1 MRRLLAAM
9 AAVATA
15 VSGVLTLPVTAGA
28 ESASGDLAGVEVN
41 RYGGADRYA
50 TSLEVAEEFVAQA
63 SVPPDA
69 VVLASG
75 ESWFDAVVAAPFAGS
90 IDAPLLMTPP
100 GELRDDAAGF
110 LERIGA
116 SEVFVVSTDRGPHA
130 VGPAVIS
137 GLVDLGI
144 SAQRVTGPDRY
155 ATGAAAARRIDEV
168 GTMPGLGRTA
178 IVASGEVFAD
188 ALVAGPLAA
197 HGPHP
202 VLLTPPGELHADS
215 AAYLREA
222 GIEHVVLMGGTAAL
236 TATVERSLRE
246 LGLAVTRLAGATRFD
261 TAVQAAQ
268 LAAERYGGAVGG
280 SCFDGGTVGLA
291 RADVPFDSFGAG
303 PLLGR
308 LCAPLLLTEPATVPP
323 DTAAHLD
330 GIRASL
336 GADATLELVVFGGK
350 AAVAQTALDA
360 YLRGES
366 GDDVEDD
373 DSTDPSGLVRAVLP
387 PGTCG
392 GKITDPPRQLLDSR
406 SAERAAWSSDCE
418 EIYYVLG
425 SSLWKAKQDG
435 SEPTRLLRDPDIGLS
450 LRSAVWSPDGS
461 QIAYVQREQ
470 RSSGFLSHIWTANAD
485 GSGAAQLTDGMVQDS
500 SPVWSPDGTTIAF
513 IRKHQEELRTSRGRL
528 AFFTVKGSIVTMDRK
543 GDIQTSFDTGSVLG
557 AHLAWSRDGSQIAYV
572 RAGVLTLSSLDGS
585 TKRALLTSAAG
596 FGGLS
601 WSPDGRRIA
610 YVRYDHARPLQR
622 LVMIADTAGFRQELV
637 AEVTGKVR
645 AVDWAPDGQLLLF
658 SVANGADRRVHVA
671 GASGESLA
679 WAAECWRRGANRY
692 ATGLP
697 PQSDVPTTGTL
708 RVALLFMDFPN
719 AQAPYS
725 THDEIEHSLPA
736 LEHYLESASYGKLD
750 IDWVPLHR
758 WLRAE
763 ESTPH
768 FFDLTANG
776 SQAFGIRAS
785 EHAISLADEFFDF
798 STTPVVLTVFPSSR
812 FLGGTAGGRHE
823 VDGVEVKS
831 ASVNT
836 FFARDL
842 GVPTLWHR
850 VGAHELAHLFGL
862 ADLYPYDTSGF
873 DHSPA
878 PAGQWRVGTSWG
890 LMGLG
895 TSFLTDE
902 RDERLMYPS
911 WSHEDGFHTAYV
923 AGLEMSEML
932 GWSRWQLDWLDTS
945 QVRCVTDDEA
955 RVALAPIAQP
965 GDAEALAV
973 VPINYREV
981 IVVESR
987 RRLGYDRDTK
997 YTAPNGF
1004 ETSLPNLIDE
1014 GVFVYTVDIAIGG
1027 GNLPVK
1033 VAGDRGDGRVDR
1045 FPILTQGESVTVRGY
1060 TITVTADDGERHTV
1074 SIRRD
1079 DAG

>member
-63 SVPPDA
+63 SAPPDA

-116 SEVFVVSTDRGPHA
+116 SEVFVVSADRGPHA

-137 GLVDLGI
+137 GLADLGI
-144 SAQRVTGPDRY
+144 RAQRVTGLDRY

-202 VLLTPPGELHADS
+202 VLLTPPGELHPE
-215 AAYLREA
+215 AAVYLREA

-236 TATVERSLRE
+236 TATVETSLRE
-246 LGLAVTRLAGATRFD
+246 LGLSVTRLAGATRFD

-268 LAAERYGGAVGG
+268 LAAERYGDSAGG
-280 SCFDGGTVGLA
+280 GCFAGGRVGLA

-336 GADATLELVVFGGK
+336 GADATIELLVFGGE

-392 GKITDPPRQLLDSR
+392 GRITDPPRQLLDSR

-418 EIYYVLG
+418 EIHYVLS
-425 SSLWKAKQDG
+425 SSLWNAKQDG
-435 SEPTRLLRDPDIGLS
+435 SEPTSLLHDPDIGLS

-461 QIAYVQREQ
+461 QIAYVQRED
-470 RSSGFLSHIWTANAD
+470 GTKGYLAHIWTANAD
-485 GSGAAQLTDGMVQDS
+485 GSRRTQLTDGQFRDYA
-500 SPVWSPDGTTIAF
+500 PTWSPDGETIAYV
-513 IRKHQEELRTSRGRL
+513 RTRQEELPVSRGGTAL
-528 AFFTVKGSIVTMDRK
+528 FTVEASIVTMDR
-543 GDIQTSFDTGSVLG
+543 GGRTQSSAVIG
-557 AHLAWSRDGSQIAYV
+557 AVVGNRLAWSPDGSQIAFV
-572 RAGVLTLSSLDGS
+572 QGSALVLLTVDGS
-585 TKRALLTSAAG
+585 STRTVLAG
-596 FGGLS
+596 ASGLGGLS

-610 YVRYDHARPLQR
+610 YVRYDHTKPTQR
-622 LVMIADTAGFRQELV
+622 RVMVAEVEGSRHELV
-637 AEVTGKVR
+637 AEVTGSVP
-645 AVDWAPDGQLLLF
+645 AVDWSPDGQLLLY
-658 SVANGADRRVHVA
+658 SVRDGGERRVYVA
-671 GASGESLA
+671 GAGAGQLSTESACRPRAPGLTT
-679 WAAECWRRGANRY
+679 
-692 ATGLP
+692 TGFP
-697 PQSDVPTTGTL
+697 IQSEVPTTGTL

-719 AQAPYS
+719 AQATYS
-725 THDEIEHSLPA
+725 THDELEHSLPR
-736 LEHYLESASYGKLD
+736 LERYLESASYGKLD
-750 IDWVPLHR
+750 IEWIPLHR

-763 ESTPH
+763 EATPH
-768 FFDLTANG
+768 YIDVGARG
-776 SQAFGIRAS
+776 SPGLAIRAS
-785 EHAISLADEFFDF
+785 AHAISLADEFFDF
-798 STTPVVLTVFPSSR
+798 STTPAVLTVFPSSR
-812 FLGGTAGGRHE
+812 FGGGNAGGRHE
-823 VDGVEVKS
+823 VDGVEVMS
-831 ASVNT
+831 ARVNT
-836 FFARDL
+836 YFGSDRGRPGQWGRL
-842 GVPTLWHR
+842 
-850 VGAHELAHLFGL
+850 GAHELAHLLGL
-862 ADLYPYDTSGF
+862 DDLYAYDDTRL

-878 PAGQWRVGTSWG
+878 PAGQWRVATNWG
-890 LMGLG
+890 LMGLE
-895 TSFLTDE
+895 TSYLTHE
-902 RDERLMYPS
+902 RDDRLMYPS
-911 WSHEDGFHTAYV
+911 WNHKDGFHTAYTT
-923 AGLEMSEML
+923 GLQMAEML
-932 GWSRWQLDWLDTS
+932 GWSRWQLDWLDAS
-945 QVRCVTDDEA
+945 QVQCVTDAKA
-955 RVALAPIAQP
+955 RVELAPIARP
-965 GDAEALAV
+965 GDEVALAV
-973 VPINYREV
+973 IPLNFLDV

-987 RRLGYDRDTK
+987 RRLGYDRNEE
-997 YTAPNGF
+997 YTASNGF
-1004 ETSLPNLIDE
+1004 EVSRPNLIDE
-1014 GVFVYTVDIAIGG
+1014 GVVVYTVETATSGG
-1027 GNLPVK
+1027 DLPVK
-1033 VAGDRGDGRVDR
+1033 IAGDRGDGRVGR
-1045 FPILTQGESVTVRGY
+1045 HPILTEGESLTVRGY
-1060 TITVTADDGERHTV
+1060 TITVTGDDGERHTV
-1074 SIRRD
+1074 SIRRN